1 MAKKQ
6 SFPSA
11 KARQRE
17 SQTPSPNPDAAE
29 RSGSEPTESSGN
41 GYYSQTVEFNA
52 RVARKAYEL
61 FQHRGG
67 ESGRDVE
74 DWLEAERLVRQEQR
88 HQNQ

>member
-6 SFPSA
+6 SSPSA

-17 SQTPSPNPDAAE
+17 SQTPSPKPDPAE
-29 RSGSEPTESSGN
+29 RAVPEPTESSGN
-41 GYYSQTVEFNA
+41 GHHSQTVEFNA

-61 FQHRGG
+61 FERRGG

-74 DWLEAERLVRQEQR
+74 DWLEAERLIRHEQR